1 MTVLGYGNAVFAPKI
16 YSPGIKVYIAA
27 HNIILA
33 HAKAYRVYD
42 KTQNGK
48 YCKRIIH
55 CLYIFCIFC
64 LLYLS
69 FETVLLVKLRKTKN
83 RNQYN
88 QIPHLTQDTDL
99 RK

>member
-42 KTQNGK
+42 KAQNGK
-48 YCKRIIH
+48 YCKFILH
-55 CLYIFCIFC
+55 CLYIFFAFSVYCIH
-64 LLYLS
+64 
-69 FETVLLVKLRKTKN
+69 
-83 RNQYN
+83 
-88 QIPHLTQDTDL
+88 HLTYESIHHL
-99 RK
+99 RVTNHKNKITYK

>member
-33 HAKAYRVYD
+33 HAKAYRAYN

-48 YCKRIIH
+48 YCKCIIH
-55 CLYIFCIFC
+55 CLYNFCIIF
-64 LLYLS
+64 
-69 FETVLLVKLRKTKN
+69 
-83 RNQYN
+83 
-88 QIPHLTQDTDL
+88 II
-99 RK
+99 